1 MQLKSL
7 LVAAALL
14 SNFAS
19 LTYGRAVDVPK
30 SGKLSYPYIIIDVIT
45 NLALIRY
52 IYYKTSWH
60 GSSLL

>member
-19 LTYGRAVDVPK
+19 LTYGRAIDVPQ
-30 SGKLSYPYIIIDVIT
+30 SGELLHQDTMLDVIN
-45 NLALIRY
+45 NLSLIRHL
-52 IYYKTSWH
+52 YYEAS
-60 GSSLL
+60 